1 MKATGWWAIA
11 VGGVTGALGI
21 YLAAAGSWT
30 SAQWGA
36 WAALGGVAAVYFT
49 YGRIAVASPGA
60 PHDVILTLLNAGLL
74 LLGTAYNPN
83 IAILQGVIYPLVWHT
98 ARSVRVAYLLNPVV
112 ALAVFAGMWIFAG
125 WSNPWLGLGTAF
137 FSLAFSL
144 AMGAWIVSMMRHG
157 DERSR
162 LLDELEAA
170 QEQLAARNQEVGASA
185 ERERIA
191 RDLHDTIAQNLTAIV
206 MHAQRLDKARRGG
219 HAVSTDDLTLIESL
233 ASESL
238 TEARTLVAAMTP
250 LDIESGL
257 EDALR
262 RLADRFERETGVSV
276 TVAAVGVDRERE
288 VVALRCVQEAL
299 ANVRKHAEARSVDVR
314 VEVEDGTV
322 TVNVQDD
329 GVGLP
334 EHVRDGAELGFGL
347 AGMRSRLAS
356 VGGTLHITSSGGGTL
371 LTARIPEA
379 Q

>member
-11 VGGVTGALGI
+11 VGGVTGALAI

-30 SAQWGA
+30 PDQWGA
-36 WAALGGVAAVYFT
+36 WAALLGVAVVYVA
-49 YGRIAVASPGA
+49 YGRVAVANPGA
-60 PHDVILTLLNAGLL
+60 PHDVILTLINAGLL
-74 LLGTAYNPN
+74 LLGTAFNPN

-98 ARSVRVAYLLNPVV
+98 ARSVKAAYILNPVI
-112 ALAVFAGMWIFAG
+112 ALAVFAGMWVFAG

-170 QEQLAARNQEVGASA
+170 QEQLAARNREVGASA

-219 HAVSTDDLTLIESL
+219 RAVSTDDLTLIESL

-356 VGGTLHITSSGGGTL
+356 VGGTLHITSIGGGTL